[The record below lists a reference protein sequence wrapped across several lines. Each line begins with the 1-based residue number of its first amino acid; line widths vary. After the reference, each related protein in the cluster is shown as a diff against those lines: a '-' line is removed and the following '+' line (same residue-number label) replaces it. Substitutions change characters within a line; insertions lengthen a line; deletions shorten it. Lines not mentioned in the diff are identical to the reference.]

1 MIKRLILAILFLVIV
16 VGGLVGF
23 NLFRSKAIKDF
34 FATMQQPAQ
43 TVSTET
49 VEPISWTP
57 GIEAIGSANAA
68 YGVDL
73 TSQVDGVVTK
83 INFRPNDKVEKG
95 ALLVQLDD
103 NIQKA
108 DLVAAQAEAVLSE
121 QNLKRAQTLR
131 TQGVGAVSNVDT
143 TAASAASAQAQVAKL
158 QAVLDQKSLYAPFSG
173 IIGIAKVDVGQYV
186 TPGTVFATL
195 QDTDTMR
202 IDFTVPEQALPL
214 LKLGQPV
221 KTGTKSDALDYS
233 GTIIGIDPKIDPA
246 TRLVAVR
253 AEVKNPDGTLTPGQF
268 VQVRVELPVEEGVIA
283 LSQTSLVSSLYG
295 DYVFRVRPQTK
306 DEAKPA
312 APDAKPGDAKSAD
325 AKPADAGADE
335 NLIVDQ
341 VFVKLGRR
349 SKGMVEIT
357 SGLSK
362 GDIVVTAGQNR
373 LAPKMRVKIDNT
385 VNPATPANPAQQQ

>member
-1 MIKRLILAILFLVIV
+1 MIKRLILAIIFLVIV

-23 NLFRSKAIKDF
+23 NLFRTKAIKDF

-43 TVSTET
+43 TVSTEI

-57 GIEAIGSANAA
+57 GIEAIGSGNAA

-83 INFRPNDKVEKG
+83 IDFRPNDKIQKG

-158 QAVLDQKSLYAPFSG
+158 QAILNQKSLYAPFSG

-202 IDFTVPEQALPL
+202 IDFTVPEQSLPL

-221 KTGTKSDALDYS
+221 KTGTKSDALNYS

-253 AEVKNPDGTLTPGQF
+253 AEVKNPDGTLIPGQF

-306 DEAKPA
+306 NEAKPA
-312 APDAKPGDAKSAD
+312 APDSKPAD
-325 AKPADAGADE
+325 AKPADAKPTDAKAEE

-349 SKGMVEIT
+349 SKGMVEVT

-385 VNPATPANPAQQQ
+385 VNPANPANPAQQQ